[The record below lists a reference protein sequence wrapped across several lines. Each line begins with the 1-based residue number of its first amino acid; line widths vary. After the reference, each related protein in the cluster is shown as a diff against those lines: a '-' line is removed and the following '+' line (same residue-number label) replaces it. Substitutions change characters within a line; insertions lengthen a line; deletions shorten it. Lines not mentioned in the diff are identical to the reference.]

1 LSVPPDFSLPMSY
14 GMYGGHASIHLRY
27 DSSDLNPTYKF
38 GEDTTKQNIAY
49 IQLGSPNY
57 RISQMVK
64 NGGNILD
71 AYGYVTVISPCG
83 LPLRGIIGI
92 RSDPIMLVAIN
103 CINVEESVA
112 FYKSLG
118 FVEQPY
124 PYARPSNGKGQFE
137 PAQEAKSVYLSLSPN
152 SMGILLRPTK
162 NKRKGAI
169 QPNRSI
175 RSLSIVYDPT
185 NYNVA
190 FSDSNGTNN
199 DLESRDVI
207 DPSGVP
213 ISFLSVDNFEKEE
226 KMTAVQQSAS
236 PEQILAG

>member
-1 LSVPPDFSLPMSY
+1 MSY
-14 GMYGGHASIHLRY
+14 EMYGGHASIHLRY

-38 GEDTTKQNIAY
+38 GEDTSKQSVAY
-49 IQLGSPNY
+49 LQVGAPTY
-57 RISQMVK
+57 RISQMIK

-83 LPLRGIIGI
+83 LPIRGIIGI
-92 RSDPIMLVAIN
+92 RSDPMMMVAIN
-103 CINVEESVA
+103 CNNLDESVA

-118 FVEQPY
+118 FVEVPY

-137 PAQEAKSVYLSLSPN
+137 PPQEPKSVYLSFSPN
-152 SMGILLRPTK
+152 SMGLLLLPTK
-162 NKRKGAI
+162 NKKKGPI

-185 NYNVA
+185 EYNA
-190 FSDSNGTNN
+190 ALSDESENKNN
-199 DLESRDVI
+199 DLEGRNLI

-213 ISFLSVDNFEKEE
+213 VSFLSVSDFEQEQ
-226 KMTAVQQSAS
+226 KMTTMR
-236 PEQILAG
+236 